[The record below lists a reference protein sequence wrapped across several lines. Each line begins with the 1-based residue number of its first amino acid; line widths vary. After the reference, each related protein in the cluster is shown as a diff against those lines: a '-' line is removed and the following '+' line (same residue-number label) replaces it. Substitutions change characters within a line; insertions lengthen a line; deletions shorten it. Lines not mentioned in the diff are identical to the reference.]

1 MPGYDRTGPRGQGQM
16 TGGGFGYCGTGRGY
30 RRPGFRRF
38 GAGVGYGRGAGNG
51 FGHRRAYNYDTPTMS
66 VDEEKDIL
74 KEEIEFLR
82 SRLNELEKN
91 QKE

>member
-1 MPGYDRTGPRGQGQM
+1 MPGYDRTGPRGQGPM

-30 RRPGFRRF
+30 RRPGYRRF
-38 GAGVGYGRGAGNG
+38 GAGMGFGRGAGYA
-51 FGHRRAYNYDTPTMS
+51 RANRGAYYYNAPT
-66 VDEEKDIL
+66 VTADEEKEML
-74 KEEIEFLR
+74 KEEMEYLK